1 MQSRYP
7 ATTREENQMEVYSEE
22 EIQLLEGSDDVEQG
36 MFLAITQN
44 EREAFLQA
52 VKERYRPRILHPL
65 AEKYLLDTV
74 SIKNLDGPMEFNGVG
89 AACLQ
94 LYSYDDMWKVGPKD
108 RFIPG
113 VPIAYVWGI
122 NYGRRYYKLVLSFE
136 TGGVISLPFEEYPDR
151 GREIAERIGYP
162 DNASIEQFWSSLEDA
177 YSLFK
182 VDQLLSFQAS
192 LSEFENSEGYDSLDK
207 VEPEQLIRAAA
218 AAFDRSFSELKEL
231 AGHPS
236 FSFLPMDEGVL
247 ARLAEEEK

>member
-1 MQSRYP
+1 
-7 ATTREENQMEVYSEE
+7 MEVFSEE
-22 EIQLLEGSDDVEQG
+22 EIQMLEGADPVEQG

-44 EREAFLQA
+44 DREAFLQA
-52 VKERYRPRILHPL
+52 VKEQFRLRILHPL
-65 AEKYLLDTV
+65 AEKYLVDTV
-74 SIKNLDGPMEFNGVG
+74 RIKNLDGPIDFNGFG
-89 AACLQ
+89 TACLQ
-94 LYSYDDMWKVGPKD
+94 LYFYDTMWKVGPKD

-113 VPIAYVWGI
+113 VPIAYTSGY
-122 NYGRRYYKLVLSFE
+122 NYSYGGRYHVLVLSFE

-151 GREIAERIGYP
+151 GIEIAERIGYP

-192 LSEFENSEGYDSLDK
+192 LSEFENSEGHDSLDK
-207 VEPEQLIRAAA
+207 VEPERLIRAAA

-247 ARLAEEEK
+247 ARLAAEEES

>member
-1 MQSRYP
+1 
-7 ATTREENQMEVYSEE
+7 MEVYSEE
-22 EIQLLEGSDDVEQG
+22 EIQFLNGSDDVEQG

-44 EREAFLQA
+44 DREAFLQA
-52 VKERYRPRILHPL
+52 VKERYRPRILHPS

-74 SIKNLDGPMEFNGVG
+74 SIKRLDGPMEFDGFG
-89 AACLQ
+89 AAVLQ
-94 LYSYDDMWKVGPKD
+94 LYFYNDMWKVGPKD

-113 VPIAYVWGI
+113 VPIACTWGY
-122 NYGRRYYKLVLSFE
+122 NYSYGGRHHQLVLSFE

-177 YSLFK
+177 YSLFN

-192 LSEFENSEGYDSLDK
+192 LSEFENSEGHDSLDK
-207 VEPEQLIRAAA
+207 VEPERLIRAAA
-218 AAFDRSFSELKEL
+218 AAFNRSFSELKEL